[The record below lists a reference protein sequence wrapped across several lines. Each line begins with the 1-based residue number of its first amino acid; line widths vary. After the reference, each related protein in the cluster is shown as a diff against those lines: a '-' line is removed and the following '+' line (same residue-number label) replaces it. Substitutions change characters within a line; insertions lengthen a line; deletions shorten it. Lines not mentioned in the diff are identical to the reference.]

1 MILAHVGVPIDQL
14 SSGTKYRTGGRHS
27 AFNIIESSDTSRRN
41 DFTADRSPRP
51 RFVLALRRLVVSRP
65 TSSPPLVLAGDV
77 GGTKTLVGLFE
88 RAAGRPRSLGVFT
101 YPTAAYGSF
110 TDILDAFARDIGR
123 PLVIAAAAAGVA
135 GPVVDARARL
145 TNIDWDVNA
154 GEISDFARTSR
165 VKLVNDLE
173 AMAASTDVLTPDE
186 VVMLQE
192 GLPHPNGN
200 GVVIAAGT
208 GLGEA
213 YLHRV
218 AGRLLPLASEG
229 GHADF
234 AARTDREIEP
244 LGALR
249 AEYGRAEV
257 EHVVSGPGLVNLHRF
272 THGRETCGELKDVVP
287 EDRAAAISQAAL
299 EGRCPACIE
308 ALSMFVSAYGA
319 EAGNLAL
326 RGVASAGVFVG
337 GGIAPKILPALQDGR
352 FIEAFRAK
360 GAMSEFLAQVP
371 VKVILN
377 PDAALLGA
385 AVHAQEL
392 LDV

>member
-1 MILAHVGVPIDQL
+1 V
-14 SSGTKYRTGGRHS
+14 SSR
-27 AFNIIESSDTSRRN
+27 
-41 DFTADRSPRP
+41 
-51 RFVLALRRLVVSRP
+51 
-65 TSSPPLVLAGDV
+65 TSSSALVLAGDV

-88 RAAGRPRSLGVFT
+88 HAPGRPRSLGVFT

-154 GEISDFARTSR
+154 DEISDFAGTSR

-186 VVMLQE
+186 VVVLQE
-192 GLPHPNGN
+192 GRPHPHGN
-200 GVVIAAGT
+200 AVVIAAGT

-229 GHADF
+229 GHGDF
-234 AARTDREIEP
+234 AARTDREIE
-244 LGALR
+244 LLRALR

-257 EHVVSGPGLVNLHRF
+257 EHVVSGPGLVNIHRF
-272 THGRETCGELKDVVP
+272 THRGEPCDEVDRVAP

-299 EGRCPACIE
+299 EARCPACME

-326 RGVASAGVFVG
+326 RGVALAGVFVG
-337 GGIAPKILPALQDGR
+337 GGIAPKILPALQDGT

-360 GAMSEFLAQVP
+360 GSMSALVEKVP
-371 VKVILN
+371 VKVILS
-377 PDAALLGA
+377 PEAGLLGA
-385 AVHAQEL
+385 AVHAQDLL

>member
-1 MILAHVGVPIDQL
+1 M
-14 SSGTKYRTGGRHS
+14 SSR
-27 AFNIIESSDTSRRN
+27 
-41 DFTADRSPRP
+41 
-51 RFVLALRRLVVSRP
+51 
-65 TSSPPLVLAGDV
+65 TSSPSLVLAGDV

-88 RAAGRPRSLGVFT
+88 RAPGRPRSLGVFT
-101 YPTAAYGSF
+101 YPTAAYRSF

-154 GEISDFARTSR
+154 DEISDFAGTSR

-173 AMAASTDVLTPDE
+173 AMAASTDVLTSDE
-186 VVMLQE
+186 VVVLQE
-192 GLPHPNGN
+192 GRPHPDGN

-229 GHADF
+229 GHGDF
-234 AARTDREIEP
+234 AARTDREIE
-244 LGALR
+244 LLRALR
-249 AEYGRAEV
+249 DEYGRAEV
-257 EHVVSGPGLVNLHRF
+257 EHVVSGPGLVNVHRF
-272 THGRETCGELKDVVP
+272 THRGEPCGEIDRVAP

-299 EGRCPACIE
+299 EARCPACME

-326 RGVASAGVFVG
+326 RGVALAGVFVG
-337 GGIAPKILPALQDGR
+337 GGIAPKILPALQDGT

-360 GAMSEFLAQVP
+360 GSMSALVEKVP
-371 VKVILN
+371 VKVILS
-377 PDAALLGA
+377 PEAGLLGA
-385 AVHAQEL
+385 AVHAQAL
-392 LDV
+392 LLGA